1 MANLY
6 KEISGGITAPQGFL
20 ASGVTG
26 GIKKSGK
33 KDTALIYSQS
43 PAKVAGVFTTNQCA
57 ASCVLLNKV
66 NIKDGL
72 AQAIIVNSGNA
83 NACTGERGYQD
94 TQEMVSF
101 TAKKLDLEKE
111 QVLVASTGIIGEFLV
126 MDKIK
131 TGIDKAVADLSQ
143 SGGQEAAEAI
153 MTTDTYSKELAIE
166 FEVGDELVKLGGIAK
181 GSGMIEPNMATMLG
195 FLTTDI
201 AIDSNLLQE
210 ALVEAIN
217 QSFNRITVDGDQST
231 NDMVTILAN
240 GKAGN
245 NIIVDKDED
254 YNVFLDALKYVCTY
268 LAHQIVRDG
277 EGATKFIEV
286 EVKGAQSLKKATKIA
301 KQIANS
307 QLVKTAM
314 FGQDPNWGRIIMA
327 IGASGVELDL
337 SKVEIKI
344 NDTVLLEQG
353 ERVIEHSTETKAN
366 LLNDEEIKIEVNLN
380 LGEYSDKVWT
390 CDLSYKYVE
399 INAEYHT

>member
-245 NIIVDKDED
+245 NIIVDKDEG

>member
-6 KEISGGITAPQGFL
+6 KEISGGVTAPQGFL

-33 KDTALIYSQS
+33 KDTALIYSET

-57 ASCVLLNKV
+57 ASCVLLNKQ
-66 NIKDGL
+66 NIQDGL
-72 AQAIIVNSGNA
+72 AQGIIINSGNA

-94 TQEMVSF
+94 SQEMISF
-101 TAKKLDLEKE
+101 TAEKLGLENDK
-111 QVLVASTGIIGEFLV
+111 VLVASTGIIGEFLA

-131 TGIDKAVADLSQ
+131 IGIEKAVAELSE
-143 SGGQEAAEAI
+143 SGGQAAAEAI
-153 MTTDTYSKELAIE
+153 MTTDTYAKELAIE
-166 FEVGDELVKLGGIAK
+166 FELGDKIVKLGGIAK

-201 AIDSNLLQE
+201 AIDNQLLQE

-231 NDMVTILAN
+231 NDMVTVLAN
-240 GKAGN
+240 GNAGN
-245 NIIVDKDED
+245 DTITNKGED
-254 YNVFLDALKYVCTY
+254 YNLFLEALKYVCTY

-286 EVKGAQSLKKATKIA
+286 EVKGAQSLAKATKVA

-327 IGASGVELDL
+327 IGASGVEIDL
-337 SKVEIKI
+337 SKVEIKV
-344 NDTVLLEQG
+344 NDLILLEQNQK
-353 ERVIEHSTETKAN
+353 VIQHSTDIKAN
-366 LLNDEEIKIEVNLN
+366 LLNDDEIKIEVDLN

>member
-111 QVLVASTGIIGEFLV
+111 QVLVASTGIIGEFLA

-245 NIIVDKDED
+245 NIIVDKDEG

>member
-6 KEISGGITAPQGFL
+6 KEISGGVTAPQGFL

-43 PAKVAGVFTTNQCA
+43 PAKVASVFTTNQCA
-57 ASCVLLNKV
+57 ASCVHLNKE

-94 TQEMVSF
+94 SQEMIGF
-101 TAKKLDLEKE
+101 TAEKLGIEKE
-111 QVLVASTGIIGEFLV
+111 QVLVASTGIIGEFLE
-126 MDKIK
+126 MDKVK
-131 TGIDKAVADLSQ
+131 AGIDKAVADLSQ
-143 SGGQEAAEAI
+143 SGGQKAAEAI
-153 MTTDTYSKELAIE
+153 MTTDTYAKELAIE
-166 FEVGDELVKLGGIAK
+166 FELGDKTVKLGGIAK

-201 AIDSNLLQE
+201 AIDSSLLQE
-210 ALVEAIN
+210 ALVEAVN

-231 NDMVTILAN
+231 NDMVTVLAN
-240 GKAGN
+240 GKAKN
-245 NIIVDKDED
+245 PTITNKDED
-254 YNVFLDALKYVCTY
+254 YNTFLGALKYICTY

-286 EVKGAQSLKKATKIA
+286 EIKGTQSLKKATKIA

-344 NDTVLLEQG
+344 NDLVLLEQG
-353 ERVIEHSTETKAN
+353 ERVIEHEAETKAN

>member
-111 QVLVASTGIIGEFLV
+111 QVLVASTGIIGEFLA

-131 TGIDKAVADLSQ
+131 TGIDKAVADLNQ

>member
-111 QVLVASTGIIGEFLV
+111 QVLVASTGIIGEFLA

-131 TGIDKAVADLSQ
+131 TGIDKAVADLNQ

-245 NIIVDKDED
+245 NIIVDKDEG